1 MHDSTISVVIPVY
14 NGRSTLGDLVNRLNS
29 VLADYAG
36 YEIIL
41 VDDAS
46 PDGSFIKIK
55 ELAGN
60 TDNIIGILLDSNYG
74 QQSATLCGLRHAT
87 MDCAIIMD
95 DDLEHRP
102 EDIPLL
108 VKEMQSGYDVVYALN
123 EEKSKTSM
131 HRKLGSRLR
140 DVVFNVLTDKPR
152 DLKVC
157 SFRILN
163 RKTIEN
169 VVKAD
174 GKFVYISMEIMKH
187 TVNIGN
193 IKVQYGERTKSG
205 HKLSSLMRLLLNIV
219 INYSKNGLFRKFRI
233 KGSSYAIETIVG
245 KAKI

>member
-29 VLADYAG
+29 VLVDYAG

-55 ELAGN
+55 ELEGN

-87 MDCAIIMD
+87 MDYAVIMD

-123 EEKSKTSM
+123 EEKSKASM
-131 HRKLGSRLR
+131 HRKIGSRLR
-140 DVVFNVLTDKPR
+140 DMVFNVLTEKPSG
-152 DLKVC
+152 LKVC

-163 RKTIEN
+163 RRTIEN
-169 VVKAD
+169 VIKAE
-174 GKFVYISMEIMKH
+174 GKFVYISMEILKH

-193 IKVQYGERTKSG
+193 IKVQYGERTTSG
-205 HKLSSLMRLLLNIV
+205 HKLSSLIRLLLNII
-219 INYSKNGLFRKFRI
+219 INYSKTGLFSRFRKKSPAYVI
-233 KGSSYAIETIVG
+233 KTVVG